1 VNNCEY
7 RGMLYIHRC
16 IYLIFSTIVLLV
28 VPIQHGYSQNEADAT
43 SEINVQSS
51 SSYTDK
57 LGYYHVVGEVK
68 NNSTIDSMNYVK
80 IVSTFYDDTKKV
92 IGTDFTYADID
103 VLRPTEKSSFDII
116 LNSAAQSQKVS
127 RYKLSTSGDK
137 TEALP
142 ASLKLSVGDSHL
154 DNISYFHS
162 LGEVTNQGKQ
172 NATYVKVSGAFYNS
186 NNTGSSD
193 SFYIYRSSRFRV
205 RSDSTI

>member
-1 VNNCEY
+1 MYKYSRFLYKRNKYLKQVNNCEY
-7 RGMLYIHRC
+7 RGMWYIHRC
-16 IYLIFSTIVLLV
+16 TYLIFSTIVLLV
-28 VPIQHGYSQNEADAT
+28 LLVVPMQYGYSRNEADAT
-43 SEINVQSS
+43 SEITVQSS

-103 VLRPTEKSSFDII
+103 VLRPSEKSSFDII

-127 RYKLSTSGDK
+127 SYKLSTSGDK

-154 DNISYFHS
+154 DNIGYFHS
-162 LGEVTNQGKQ
+162 LAK
-172 NATYVKVSGAFYNS
+172 
-186 NNTGSSD
+186 
-193 SFYIYRSSRFRV
+193 
-205 RSDSTI
+205 